1 MPACFP
7 LLRRLLQPQVLV
19 AQAGGTKRDLRGWGA
34 VGRIL
39 GGPRK
44 HHPARF
50 LPHLLLAVPFW
61 LKISDGEILS

>member
-7 LLRRLLQPQVLV
+7 LLRRLLQPQVLA
-19 AQAGGTKRDLRGWGA
+19 AQAGGTKLDLCGWGA
-34 VGRIL
+34 VGRIQ
-39 GGPRK
+39 GVPTK

-61 LKISDGEILS
+61 LKVSDGEILS